1 MQLNFKNLSADFFSK
16 ISKILGKFY
25 STFMRLKFKDNIAI
39 FYPLGFLD
47 GDVDKYEIS
56 DRNRKYLLQKAPR
69 HILISLKNAV
79 YFNKVGFNLI
89 LDIVSG
95 LAKQIN
101 ADVGFCDYNDIKFKA
116 LTLVKFTNFWL
127 VCIYY

>member
-56 DRNRKYLLQKAPR
+56 DRNRK
-69 HILISLKNAV
+69 
-79 YFNKVGFNLI
+79 
-89 LDIVSG
+89 
-95 LAKQIN
+95 
-101 ADVGFCDYNDIKFKA
+101 
-116 LTLVKFTNFWL
+116 
-127 VCIYY
+127 